1 MPSNKNASP
10 PKMADIARLAGV
22 HASTVS
28 RALAGSPLVA
38 KNVREKIL
46 KIARSQGYKVNSA
59 ARSLRLQRTE
69 SISVVIPLAHEVA
82 QPLSD
87 PFFIQMIGHL
97 ADEVT
102 QRGFGLFLQK
112 VVPPMEDWL
121 TDLIASKRS
130 DGIIVI
136 GQSTE
141 HSALQSVAD
150 KYLPLVVWGGQIDHQ
165 SYCTVGS
172 DNVGGARMATEHL
185 ISLGRRK
192 IIFVGDTKVPEF
204 KLRYQGYCQAL
215 ERAPAGTAKR
225 KTLTTHMAPEQ
236 AFESMTA
243 FIQRGEEFDGVI
255 CATDII
261 AISVIRALAAS
272 GRRVPDDVS
281 VVGYDDLAIA
291 AQTFPPLT
299 TVRQNIEQ
307 GATHLVDLLFR
318 RMEGEATGSITMA
331 PELIIRESSKPA

>member
-1 MPSNKNASP
+1 
-10 PKMADIARLAGV
+10 
-22 HASTVS
+22 
-28 RALAGSPLVA
+28 
-38 KNVREKIL
+38 
-46 KIARSQGYKVNSA
+46 
-59 ARSLRLQRTE
+59 
-69 SISVVIPLAHEVA
+69 
-82 QPLSD
+82 
-87 PFFIQMIGHL
+87 
-97 ADEVT
+97 
-102 QRGFGLFLQK
+102 
-112 VVPPMEDWL
+112 MEDWL

-141 HSALQSVAD
+141 HSALESVAD

-172 DNVGGARMATEHL
+172 DNVGGGRMATEHL
-185 ISLGRRK
+185 ITLGRRR
-192 IIFVGDTKVPEF
+192 IVFVGDTRVPEF
-204 KLRYQGYCQAL
+204 KLRYRGYSQAL
-215 ERAPAGTAKR
+215 DQAPSGTAKR
-225 KTLTTHMAPEQ
+225 KTLTTHMAPDR
-236 AFESMTA
+236 AFESMMA
-243 FIQRGEEFDGVI
+243 FIQKGEEFDGVI

-331 PELIIRESSKPA
+331 PELIVRDSSKPA